1 MPGDS
6 TLVNGRALDVLVRE
20 IVAEVLVV
28 PAEAVVP
35 GVALMR
41 DLGAESIDF
50 MDLVFRLE
58 EALGLEIP
66 YPRWQRFLEAHLP
79 GGHLAARITP
89 EVVEAFAAVEL
100 ARP

>member
-58 EALGLEIP
+58 EALELEIP
-66 YPRWQRFLEAHLP
+66 YARWQRFLEAHLP
-79 GGHLAARITP
+79 GGQLAARITP